1 MRKLGPIFAG
11 TDVQEEEMKPLYE
24 HLDGTVEVLGF
35 EHYAIHTD
43 NMQTSEE
50 NYVGLQESIEADIVL
65 LEAIQGQQRLT
76 EQQDSGVNSPDY
88 QGLTVDKQ
96 KTELSEDTKKFY
108 QEKGLDYRH
117 IATEGVIDKIK
128 EVWEWIISKLKAW
141 WDRLFNSSKSS
152 SGETDKKKEVCKKL
166 AKEVKAAVSEIE
178 SDEKLVEASIA
189 SAVKFGWTKETLGNL
204 VLSGDIHSLDDLK
217 RNATETL
224 VVLGK
229 ARSFAN
235 DFNVVIQNQLKAF
248 LVAFDKQEGW
258 TAETVTGLQTAFYE
272 KLKAACDKQ
281 LTKEG
286 NLYSLVVSG
295 SVDPIV
301 IALNEQ
307 GRLVLEK
314 RTLADVASD
323 KAKRLEAFEQGSD
336 AIEKMRQT
344 IADDWK
350 AKLNRKQGAPLFEQL
365 TNALESVMVDLTK
378 LEDVMGAI
386 VGTLKTLGDKLASQP
401 PQGKTEDEN
410 THIKALTTAFS
421 QASLLCSGLATGLQN
436 HFHAMRNTAGTL
448 INFLCGIALTN
459 EKSLED
465 GKAIKDTWG
474 KWQVKKG
481 TPSKESFE
489 NQLPD
494 DQAELASLEAELIE
508 IHREED
514 PKPSVE
520 EYFNGKRFVTRVST
534 EGVLSAI
541 GDAIKKVVEWVKK
554 ACSRIWN
561 TLTGKGDGGKTPSGF
576 SGKTEALEER
586 LKELDEPLRNTL
598 KGMNKE
604 DWEKLSK
611 ELALTKFVKM
621 IYCGFKIDTRVIEHL
636 DDIKGELRNR
646 QEIAGKILN
655 AVHSLGE
662 MSMTLSDTKIG
673 FDATGFGEME
683 EKLSKVYNDGVV
695 KSLNEIEPIVK
706 RSYTKPLTDRSLASL
721 NSSKVLTISREQGY
735 FERKVVEV
743 TIGDNEE
750 YKMREE
756 DFDGFIKEKGL
767 AFYTGL
773 LGDVDTTL
781 DAVRDFREMTK
792 DVKLLIGAYRKTLD
806 EFNKLQANIAKLDI
820 DQFTIKDGYE
830 ETDSS
835 KAEETAKKL
844 RGALT
849 VVSRSVLALGR
860 IVLFIRDDIDGFL
873 TQMDNF
879 IDRLEKVE

>member
-11 TDVQEEEMKPLYE
+11 TDVEEEEMKPLYE

-35 EHYAIHTD
+35 EQYGI
-43 NMQTSEE
+43 QTNTVQASEE

-128 EVWEWIISKLKAW
+128 EVWEWIVSKLKAW
-141 WDRLFNSSKSS
+141 WDKLFNNSKSS
-152 SGETDKKKEVCKKL
+152 SSEMDKKKDVCKKL
-166 AKEVKAAVSEIE
+166 AKEGGEAIKTIEGNDEAIEESFKKANSFTW
-178 SDEKLVEASIA
+178 S
-189 SAVKFGWTKETLGNL
+189 KETLGGLILTNDVRSMESL
-204 VLSGDIHSLDDLK
+204 KQSATNTLS
-217 RNATETL
+217 
-224 VVLGK
+224 VMGK
-229 ARSFAN
+229 ARNFAN
-235 DFNVVIQNQLKAF
+235 EFNTIIQNQLKAF
-248 LVAFDKQEGW
+248 LTAFDKGEFN
-258 TAETVTGLQTAFYE
+258 AETTASLQAAFYE
-272 KLKAACDKQ
+272 KLKAACERH
-281 LTKEG
+281 LTQEG
-286 NLYSLVVSG
+286 QYYYLMLNASVDPLVVS
-295 SVDPIV
+295 
-301 IALNEQ
+301 LNEQ
-307 GRLVLEK
+307 GQLVLDK
-314 RTLADVASD
+314 LKLIDVD
-323 KAKRLEAFEQGSD
+323 KVKAERLEAFEHGSKE
-336 AIEKMRQT
+336 IETLRQT

-350 AKLNRKQGAPLFEQL
+350 ANFNRKQGAPMFEHL
-365 TNALESVMVDLTK
+365 ASALENVMIELTK

-386 VGTLKTLGDKLASQP
+386 TGTLKILGDKLSSQP
-401 PQGKTEDEN
+401 PQGKSEDEN

-421 QASLLCSGLATGLQN
+421 QASLLCSGIATGLQN
-436 HFHAMRNTAGTL
+436 HFRSARNVAGSL

-459 EKSLED
+459 EKSLSD
-465 GKAIKDTWG
+465 GKAIKDTMG
-474 KWQVKKG
+474 KWSVKKG

-508 IHREED
+508 IHRED

-586 LKELDEPLRNTL
+586 LSELDEPLKNAL
-598 KGMNKE
+598 KGMSKE

-621 IYCGFKIDTRVIEHL
+621 IYCGFKIDTRVFEHI
-636 DDIKGELRNR
+636 DDVNRELHNR
-646 QEIAGKILN
+646 QDIAGKILN

-673 FDATGFGEME
+673 FATSGFGEME
-683 EKLSKVYNDGVV
+683 EKLSKVYNEGVV
-695 KSLNEIEPIVK
+695 KSLNEIEPVVK
-706 RSYTKPLTDRSLASL
+706 RSYIKPLTDRSLASL
-721 NSSKVLTISREQGY
+721 NSSKVLTISREQDY

-773 LGDVDTTL
+773 LGDTDTAL
-781 DAVRDFREMTK
+781 DAVRDLREMTK

-806 EFNKLQANIAKLDI
+806 EFNKLQENIAKLDI

>member
-35 EHYAIHTD
+35 EHYAIQPD
-43 NMQTSEE
+43 NVQTSEE

-65 LEAIQGQQRLT
+65 LEVIQGQQRLT

-88 QGLTVDKQ
+88 QGLNVDKQ

-128 EVWEWIISKLKAW
+128 EIWEWIVSKLKAW
-141 WDRLFNSSKSS
+141 WDKLFNSSKSS

-166 AKEVKAAVSEIE
+166 AKEGNEAIKTIEANEEAIEESFKKANS
-178 SDEKLVEASIA
+178 
-189 SAVKFGWTKETLGNL
+189 FGWSKETLGGLILTNDVRSMESL
-204 VLSGDIHSLDDLK
+204 KLS
-217 RNATETL
+217 ATNTL
-224 VVLGK
+224 TAMGK
-229 ARSFAN
+229 ARNFAN
-235 DFNVVIQNQLKAF
+235 EFNTIIQNQLKAF
-248 LVAFDKQEGW
+248 LTAFDKGEFSNEI
-258 TAETVTGLQTAFYE
+258 TSSLQTAFYE
-272 KLKAACDKQ
+272 KLKAACERQ
-281 LTKEG
+281 LNKEG
-286 NLYSLVVSG
+286 HYYYLMLNA
-295 SVDPIV
+295 SVDPLV
-301 IALNEQ
+301 VATNEQ
-307 GRLVLEK
+307 GQLVLDK
-314 RTLADVASD
+314 LKLIDVD
-323 KAKRLEAFEQGSD
+323 KVKAERLEAFEQGSKE
-336 AIEKMRQT
+336 IEALRQT

-350 AKLNRKQGAPLFEQL
+350 ANLSRKQGAPMFEHL
-365 TNALESVMVDLTK
+365 ASALENVMIELTK

-386 VGTLKTLGDKLASQP
+386 TGALKILGDKLSSQP
-401 PQGKTEDEN
+401 PQGKSEDEN
-410 THIKALTTAFS
+410 THIKAATTAFS
-421 QASLLCSGLATGLQN
+421 QASLLCSGIATGLQN
-436 HFHAMRNTAGTL
+436 HFHSARNVAGSL

-459 EKSLED
+459 EKSLSE
-465 GKAIKDTWG
+465 GKAIKDTMG
-474 KWQVKKG
+474 KWSVKKG
-481 TPSKESFE
+481 NQSKESFE

-554 ACSRIWN
+554 ACSRIWA

-586 LKELDEPLRNTL
+586 LKELDEPLKNAL
-598 KGMNKE
+598 KGMSKE

-621 IYCGFKIDTRVIEHL
+621 IYCGFKIDTRVFEHI
-636 DDIKGELRNR
+636 DDVRGELRNR

-673 FDATGFGEME
+673 FAATGFGEME
-683 EKLSKVYNDGVV
+683 EKLSKVYNEGVI

-706 RSYTKPLTDRSLASL
+706 RSYIKPLTDRSLASL
-721 NSSKVLTISREQGY
+721 NSSKVLTISREQGS

-750 YKMREE
+750 YKLREE

-773 LGDVDTTL
+773 LGDTDTAL
-781 DAVRDFREMTK
+781 DAVRDLREMTK
-792 DVKLLIGAYRKTLD
+792 DVKLLIGSYRKTLD
-806 EFNKLQANIAKLDI
+806 EFNKLQENIAKLDI

-830 ETDSS
+830 EKDSS
-835 KAEETAKKL
+835 KAEESAKKL
-844 RGALT
+844 RHALT

>member
-65 LEAIQGQQRLT
+65 LEAIQGHQRLT
-76 EQQDSGVNSPDY
+76 EEQDSGVNSPDY
-88 QGLTVDKQ
+88 QGLNVDKQ

-128 EVWEWIISKLKAW
+128 EVWEWIVSKLKAW
-141 WDRLFNSSKSS
+141 WDRLFNGVKSS
-152 SGETDKKKEVCKKL
+152 SNETDKKKEVCKKL
-166 AKEVKAAVSEIE
+166 AKEGGEAIKTIEGNDEAIEESFKKANSFAWS
-178 SDEKLVEASIA
+178 
-189 SAVKFGWTKETLGNL
+189 KETLGGLILTN
-204 VLSGDIHSLDDLK
+204 DIHSMESLK
-217 RNATETL
+217 QSATNTL
-224 VVLGK
+224 TMMGK
-229 ARSFAN
+229 ARNFAN
-235 DFNVVIQNQLKAF
+235 EFNTIIQNQLKAF
-248 LVAFDKQEGW
+248 LTAFDKGEFS
-258 TAETVTGLQTAFYE
+258 AETTASLQAAFYG
-272 KLKAACDKQ
+272 KLKASCERH
-281 LTKEG
+281 LEKEG
-286 NLYSLVVSG
+286 SYYYLMLNA
-295 SVDPIV
+295 SVDPLV
-301 IALNEQ
+301 VANDEQ
-307 GRLVLEK
+307 GQLVLDK
-314 RTLADVASD
+314 LKLIDVD
-323 KAKRLEAFEQGSD
+323 RVKAERLEAFEQGSKE
-336 AIEKMRQT
+336 IETLRQT

-350 AKLNRKQGAPLFEQL
+350 ANLNRKQGAPMFEHL
-365 TNALESVMVDLTK
+365 ASALESVMIEMTK
-378 LEDVMGAI
+378 LEDIMGAI
-386 VGTLKTLGDKLASQP
+386 VGTLKILGDKLSTEP

-421 QASLLCSGLATGLQN
+421 QASLLCSGIATGLQN

-474 KWQVKKG
+474 KWSVKKG
-481 TPSKESFE
+481 NASKESFE

-494 DQAELASLEAELIE
+494 DQAVLASLEAEFIE

-586 LKELDEPLRNTL
+586 LKELDEPLRNVL
-598 KGMNKE
+598 KGMSKE

-621 IYCGFKIDTRVIEHL
+621 IYCGFKIDTRVFEHI
-636 DDIKGELRNR
+636 DDVNRELHNR
-646 QEIAGKILN
+646 QDIAGKILN

-662 MSMTLSDTKIG
+662 MSMTLSNTKIG

-683 EKLSKVYNDGVV
+683 EKLSKVYNEGVV
-695 KSLNEIEPIVK
+695 KSLNEIEPVVK
-706 RSYTKPLTDRSLASL
+706 RSYIKPLTDRSLASL

-743 TIGDNEE
+743 TISDNEE

-773 LGDVDTTL
+773 LGDTDTAL
-781 DAVRDFREMTK
+781 DAVRDLREMTK

-806 EFNKLQANIAKLDI
+806 EFNKLQENIAKLDI

-849 VVSRSVLALGR
+849 VVSRSALALGR
-860 IVLFIRDDIDGFL
+860 IVQFIRDDIDGFL